1 MEKLTVEQ
9 MKKLKEVYANAKD
22 ECQKNID
29 AIDAE
34 MVHRFNIDTDH
45 TGTRS
50 FKQVKFNVPKNISWD
65 QDELK
70 SASDIVI
77 SWGEP
82 VDDYI
87 ETTMKVSETK
97 YKNWPKTIQ
106 EVFEGARIVKPGKVK
121 VEFI

>member
-1 MEKLTVEQ
+1 MEKLTIEQ
-9 MKKLKEVYANAKD
+9 LKKLKEVYTSAKD

-34 MVHRFNIDTDH
+34 MVHRFKINIDH
-45 TGTRS
+45 IGSRS
-50 FKQVKFNVPKNISWD
+50 FKEVKFNVPKNVSWD